1 MSDIT
6 LPDRKEVVKLLHTLV
21 LLMPGAVFKYFRTY
35 DQKWDYDITV
45 YPNSRE
51 EIPAWVMALSGA
63 DICTDPFIYESCFAV
78 PIAADDY
85 LDKLKWSFGSFIANM
100 ESIT

>member
-1 MSDIT
+1 MSDIP

-21 LLMPGAVFKYFRTY
+21 LLLPGAVFKYFRTY
-35 DQKWDYDITV
+35 GQEWGYDITV

-51 EIPAWVMALSGA
+51 EVGTWRTALSGTG
-63 DICTDPFIYESCFAV
+63 IFVDPANYETCFAV
-78 PIAADDY
+78 PIVSDDY
-85 LDKLKWSFGSFIANM
+85 LDKLNWSRGPFNANM